1 MILRIIRAADLV
13 PELRGLADQAVFSG
27 RTVMP
32 GIEYIQLPKKC
43 KKKSVRGPTGDIDH
57 GMGVVFLPPFP
68 SPLFISSRE
77 MLKVATY
84 LIVLSFMFREMT
96 IY

>member
-1 MILRIIRAADLV
+1 MILRILRAVDLV
-13 PELRGLADQAVFSG
+13 PELRGLADQPVFRG
-27 RTVMP
+27 RTVVP
-32 GIEYIQLPKKC
+32 GLEYIQLRKKC
-43 KKKSVRGPTGDIDH
+43 KKKSVRGPPGDIVH
-57 GMGVVFLPPFP
+57 GMGIVFLPPFLP
-68 SPLFISSRE
+68 LLFISSRE